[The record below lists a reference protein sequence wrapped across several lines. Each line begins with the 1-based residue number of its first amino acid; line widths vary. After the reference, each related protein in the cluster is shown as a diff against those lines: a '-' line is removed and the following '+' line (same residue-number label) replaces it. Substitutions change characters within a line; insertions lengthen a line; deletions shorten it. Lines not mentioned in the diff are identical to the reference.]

1 MAIYL
6 MRRPKDLTQR
16 LNIESSAI
24 CGGLKRKYALSKIRQ
39 KMHFPSKETPLPRI
53 LVIDDSIADLRVLM
67 DMLNAQK
74 WRIAVAFD
82 GNDGYQKATLNPP
95 DLILLDVRMPGV
107 DGFGTC
113 RLLKADPRTRSIPII
128 FLSAAETQD
137 DRLTGLHLGAV
148 DYILKPYVSEEEV
161 IARIGIHL
169 DLAHR
174 LKQEEERN
182 LTRDGSLPIAP
193 PASNQS
199 PLVRAATAMLLENIT
214 YPPSPDELAKR
225 LGTNEKR
232 LNEAFQ
238 TAFSQPIFGWLR
250 QQRLRIA
257 SELLEQTDTS
267 IGEIA
272 LHCGYSTAANFSTA
286 FRERFKVSPRA
297 YRQSSRA
304 GLVVEERGA

>member
-1 MAIYL
+1 
-6 MRRPKDLTQR
+6 
-16 LNIESSAI
+16 
-24 CGGLKRKYALSKIRQ
+24 
-39 KMHFPSKETPLPRI
+39 MHFQSKETQLPRV

-113 RLLKADPRTRSIPII
+113 RLLKADPRTESIPII

-137 DRLTGLHLGAV
+137 ERLTGLHLGAV

-161 IARIGIHL
+161 IARIEIHL
-169 DLAHR
+169 HLASKVRQEGPR
-174 LKQEEERN
+174 LSAQSDAQSV
-182 LTRDGSLPIAP
+182 TSL
-193 PASNQS
+193 ASIQS
-199 PLVRAATAMLLENIT
+199 PLVRAATALLMENMT
-214 YPPSPDELAKR
+214 YPPSPEELARR

-238 TAFSQPIFGWLR
+238 TAFSQPVFGWLR

-257 SELLEQTDTS
+257 SELLTQTDTP

-286 FRERFKVSPRA
+286 FRERFHTSPRH
-297 YRQSSRA
+297 YRQCSRTGLPVPVRDSKVVA
-304 GLVVEERGA
+304 GC

>member
-1 MAIYL
+1 
-6 MRRPKDLTQR
+6 
-16 LNIESSAI
+16 
-24 CGGLKRKYALSKIRQ
+24 
-39 KMHFPSKETPLPRI
+39 MHFPSKENPLPRI

-95 DLILLDVRMPGV
+95 DLILLDVRMPGL

-128 FLSAAETQD
+128 FLSAAETQV

-169 DLAHR
+169 DLAKR
-174 LKQEEERN
+174 LKPEEDRN
-182 LTRDGSLPIAP
+182 LTRDGPMPIAQST
-193 PASNQS
+193 SNQS
-199 PLVRAATAMLLENIT
+199 PMVRAATAILLENIT
-214 YPPSPDELAKR
+214 YPPPPDELARR

-232 LNEAFQ
+232 LNESFQ

-272 LHCGYSTAANFSTA
+272 LHCGYSTTANFSTA

-304 GLVVEERGA
+304 GLVVEEPGE